1 MPETTATIAPTES
14 PRGTGRSRRLH
25 VSDEFDGVMARI
37 AEIAPMIR
45 EDGQAGEDLGRPTP
59 RVLEA
64 LKEIG
69 VFRAML
75 PREVGGFEFSPR
87 QQLQLMEALSWHEAS
102 TGWTVLGVIDQT
114 ALVAAYVD
122 DIAVDEYFGDGFA
135 IFSGQGT
142 RPGRGR
148 RVEGGY
154 VISGEWQFNSGSSV
168 STHLE
173 TAVVGDD
180 GRFVMA
186 TLPREKST
194 DIDNWDVL
202 GLRASSSHDY
212 RVDDVFV
219 ADTHTYD
226 PVDGVARRGG
236 AMFDVGLAYLATL
249 QHAGWALGVC
259 KRLLEEIR
267 LLARQKASRRGASTS
282 TDQFYA
288 AYASMEAQYRS
299 ARAFLLELWGD
310 VERTVDAGEA
320 PSAEQISLMQLGTV
334 TANRTAQSI
343 ATEVATWAG
352 TTLIRKGAIQRY
364 FRDAYTGV
372 EHLVCSPPVQQAVGK
387 QLSGSAAEGAHWVFY
402 DLVESAGQS

>member
-1 MPETTATIAPTES
+1 MSETITPTS
-14 PRGTGRSRRLH
+14 PRGARTLN
-25 VSDEFDGVMARI
+25 VSDDFDGVMARI
-37 AEIAPMIR
+37 ADIAPMIR

-59 RVLEA
+59 RVLDA
-64 LKEIG
+64 LTEIG
-69 VFRAML
+69 VFRAMM

-87 QQLQLMEALSWHEAS
+87 QQLQLMEALAWHESA
-102 TGWTVLGVIDQT
+102 TAWTVLGVIDQS

-122 DIAVDEYFGDGFA
+122 DVAIEEYYGEGRCA

-142 RPGRGR
+142 RPGKGR

-154 VISGEWQFNSGSSV
+154 IVTGEWQFNSGSSV
-168 STHLE
+168 STHIE
-173 TAVVGDD
+173 TAIVGDD

-186 TLPREKST
+186 TLPVSQMT
-194 DIDNWDVL
+194 HVDNWDVL

-212 RVDDVFV
+212 RVDGVFV

-226 PVDGVARRGG
+226 PVDGAPRRGG
-236 AMFDVGLAYLATL
+236 AMFDIGLAYLATL

-267 LLARQKASRRGASTS
+267 HLAAAKASRPGVSTS

-288 AYASMEAQYRS
+288 EYAAMEARYRG
-299 ARAFLLELWGD
+299 ARAFLMDLWGD
-310 VERTVDAGEA
+310 VERTVDAGGA
-320 PSAEQISLMQLGTV
+320 PSAEQISLIQLGTV
-334 TANRTAQSI
+334 TANRTAQYI
-343 ATEVATWAG
+343 ANEVAVWTG
-352 TTLIRKGAIQRY
+352 TTLIRKGVIQRY

-387 QLSGSAAEGAHWVFY
+387 QLSGRAGKDAHWVFY
-402 DLVESAGQS
+402 DLVEPAQAG